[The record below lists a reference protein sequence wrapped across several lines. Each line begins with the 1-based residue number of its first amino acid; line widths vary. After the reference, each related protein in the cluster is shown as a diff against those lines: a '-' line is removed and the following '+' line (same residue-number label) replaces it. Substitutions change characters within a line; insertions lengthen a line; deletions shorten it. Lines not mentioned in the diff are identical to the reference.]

1 MTLLTGLAVQVP
13 TAAGLVPAFTSLGSN
28 SGMTFQN
35 SGREF
40 VLVATTGT
48 ATTVSE
54 KIGKTVQGSQPPPN
68 TVSVQA
74 TTPTPEFIGPFSTD
88 YNQPGGGNLVELD
101 FSANT
106 GVSVAVVR
114 YQGAL

>member
-1 MTLLTGLAVQVP
+1 MTLLTGLPVQVP
-13 TAAGLVPAFTSLGSN
+13 TAAGLVLTFTSLGSN

-35 SGREF
+35 TGKEY
-40 VLVATTGT
+40 VLVSTTGT

-54 KIGKTVQGSQPPPN
+54 KIGKTVQGSQPPAN

-74 TTPTPEFIGPFSTD
+74 TTPTPEIIGPFSTD
-88 YNQPGGGNLVELD
+88 YNQPGGNLVELD

-106 GVSVAVVR
+106 GVSVAVMR
-114 YQGAL
+114 FQGAL